1 MRRPYAIPSTMEV
14 TNLKASLR
22 GVTYTKVYML
32 TAEGLDRAR

>member
-1 MRRPYAIPSTMEV
+1 MEV